1 MKKKQK
7 VDIMI
12 GLTYILA
19 GTLFLLFPLYHIN
32 NIKWL
37 NIIFFSVIG
46 IVSLIQFILNI
57 KSKDYTGLYS
67 FIASIVF
74 IICMFA
80 MKVSKPRYLS
90 MAILIWV
97 MLMSMIKMKKSD
109 YYHDRRDRMWK
120 LNLLMLGIFILS
132 GTLTSINL
140 FYDSDV
146 QEIVI
151 GFFLFICGI
160 LEIMDPVVKY
170 LTSR

>member
-37 NIIFFSVIG
+37 NVIFFSVIA
-46 IVSLIQFILNI
+46 IVSLIQFILNY

-74 IICMFA
+74 VVCMLVL
-80 MKVSKPRYLS
+80 KVNKPRYLS
-90 MAILIWV
+90 LAILIWV
-97 MLMSMIKMKKSD
+97 MIMSLVKLKKSD
-109 YYHDRRDRMWK
+109 YYHDRRDKMWK
-120 LNLLMLGIFILS
+120 LNVLMLCLFILS
-132 GTLTSINL
+132 GILTSINL
-140 FYDSDV
+140 FYDK
-146 QEIVI
+146 EIQVI
-151 GFFLFICGI
+151 VMGFFLFINGI
-160 LEIMDPVVKY
+160 LDIMDPVVKY
-170 LTSR
+170 LVSK

>member
-1 MKKKQK
+1 MKRKQK
-7 VDIMI
+7 VDVMI

-37 NIIFFSVIG
+37 NVIFFSIIG

-74 IICMFA
+74 IICMFV
-80 MKVSKPRYLS
+80 MKVDKPRYLS

-97 MLMSMIKMKKSD
+97 MIRYMIKLKKSD
-109 YYHDRRDRMWK
+109 YYHDRRDKMWK
-120 LNLLMLGIFILS
+120 LNVLMLCLFILS

-140 FYDSDV
+140 FYDK
-146 QEIVI
+146 EIQVI
-151 GFFLFICGI
+151 VMGFFLFINGI
-160 LEIMDPVVKY
+160 LDIMDPVVKY
-170 LTSR
+170 LVSK

>member
-37 NIIFFSVIG
+37 NVIFFSVIA
-46 IVSLIQFILNI
+46 IVSLIQFILNY

-74 IICMFA
+74 VVCMLVL
-80 MKVSKPRYLS
+80 KVNKPRYLS
-90 MAILIWV
+90 LAILIWV
-97 MLMSMIKMKKSD
+97 MIMSLVKLKKSD
-109 YYHDRRDRMWK
+109 YYHDRRDKMWK
-120 LNLLMLGIFILS
+120 LNVLMLCLFILS

-140 FYDSDV
+140 FYDK
-146 QEIVI
+146 EIQVI
-151 GFFLFICGI
+151 VMGFFLFINGI
-160 LEIMDPVVKY
+160 LDIMDPVVKY
-170 LTSR
+170 LVSK

>member
-37 NIIFFSVIG
+37 NVIFFSVIA

-67 FIASIVF
+67 FIASLIF
-74 IICMFA
+74 IICMLV
-80 MKVSKPRYLS
+80 MKVDKPRYLS
-90 MAILIWV
+90 ISILIWV

-109 YYHDRRDRMWK
+109 YYHDRKDRMWK
-120 LNLLMLGIFILS
+120 LNLIMLGIFILA
-132 GTLTSINL
+132 GILTSINL
-140 FYDSDV
+140 LHESGV
-146 QEIVI
+146 QIIII
-151 GFFLFICGI
+151 GYFLFINGI
-160 LEIMDPVVKY
+160 LDIMDPFVKS
-170 LTSR
+170 LI

>member
-67 FIASIVF
+67 FLASIVL
-74 IICMFA
+74 IICMLV
-80 MKVSKPRYLS
+80 MKVDKPRYLS

-109 YYHDRRDRMWK
+109 YYHDRKDRMWK

-132 GTLTSINL
+132 GILTSINL
-140 FYDSDV
+140 FYESDV
-146 QEIVI
+146 QIIVM
-151 GFFLFICGI
+151 GFFLFINGI
-160 LEIMDPVVKY
+160 LETMDPVVKY